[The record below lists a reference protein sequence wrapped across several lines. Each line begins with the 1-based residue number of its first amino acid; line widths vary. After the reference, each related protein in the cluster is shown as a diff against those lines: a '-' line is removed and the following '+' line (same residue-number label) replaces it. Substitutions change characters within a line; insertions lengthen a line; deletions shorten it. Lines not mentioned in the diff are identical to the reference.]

1 MAIGKC
7 DTFLN
12 QPIQVRGLHEIK
24 SQSSDRVVTLLVC
37 DNEDDIGSRIAHCV
51 ILRSASL
58 SRFVGR
64 YRYQLAGRD
73 LIHRYAARCMD
84 HADVAVAPMVD
95 CENLFMSQY

>member
-12 QPIQVRGLHEIK
+12 QPVQVRGLHKIK

-37 DNEDDIGSRIAHCV
+37 DNEDDIGSRIGHCV

-64 YRYQLAGRD
+64 YRHQLAGAD
-73 LIHRYAARCMD
+73 LMHRYAERYLGY
-84 HADVAVAPMVD
+84 ADIAGAPVVD
-95 CENLFMSQY
+95 CEKLFMNQ